1 MLIRLAIASLLNRR
15 ATVILTLFTIA
26 LSVALLLGVE
36 KLRQDAKASF
46 ANTISQTDL
55 VVGARSGSIQL
66 LLYSVF
72 RIGNATSNISW
83 DSYQHFANH
92 PRVKWTVP
100 LSLGDSHR
108 GFRVLGTSR
117 DYFQYYRYGRGQPL
131 TFEQGQRFEDLY
143 DAVIGADVARE
154 LGYTLGQSMIVAH
167 GLVDIGNSGHK
178 DKPFRVVG
186 ILARTGTPVD
196 RTVHVSLAGIEA
208 MHIDWQA
215 GVPIPGRSISAEQA
229 RQMDLEPR
237 AITAFMVG
245 LTSKISAFQ
254 VQRQINEYRREPMQ
268 AILPGVALQ
277 ELWDLMSV
285 AEQAL
290 RAVSILVVVAG
301 LAGMLSTILNTLAER
316 RREMAI
322 LRSVG
327 ARPLQ
332 IFTLFT
338 LEAGLYG
345 LFGTLLGYLVY
356 SLSLLAAADWLLESY
371 GLNLQLGPPGSL
383 EWIILGAVTFA
394 ATLVG
399 MIPAYVAYRNTLA
412 DGLSVRI

>member
-15 ATVILTLFTIA
+15 ATVMLTLFTIA

-83 DSYQHFANH
+83 GSYQHFANH

-131 TFEQGQRFEDLY
+131 AFEQGKPFEDLY

-178 DKPFRVVG
+178 DKPFRVAG

-215 GVPIPGRSISAEQA
+215 GVPIPGRSISAEQT
-229 RQMDLEPR
+229 RQMALEPK

-301 LAGMLSTILNTLAER
+301 LAGMLSAILNTLAER

-332 IFTLFT
+332 VFALFT

-345 LFGTLLGYLVY
+345 LLGTLLGYLVY

-383 EWIILGAVTFA
+383 EWMILGAVTLA